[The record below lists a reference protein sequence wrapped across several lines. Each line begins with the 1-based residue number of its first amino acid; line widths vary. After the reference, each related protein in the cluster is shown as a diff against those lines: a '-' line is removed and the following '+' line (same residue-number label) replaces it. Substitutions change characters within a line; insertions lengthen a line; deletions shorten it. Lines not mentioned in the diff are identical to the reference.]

1 MELYS
6 DKENCC
12 GCGACADVCP
22 AGAVRMVS
30 DGEGFRY
37 PKIDQSK
44 CVNCGRCERV
54 CPMKKAS
61 AGTGENLYFGVQAKD
76 DALRHASSSGGMFPV
91 LAEYIFRQGGIVC
104 GAAFGDEMRV
114 VHREAGTKEELESLK
129 KTKYVQSNME
139 GMYRR
144 IDGYLKEGRWVLF
157 CGTPCQVRAL
167 KLFLNKEYPRLL
179 LAALICYGVP
189 SPGIWDSYVKYLERK
204 HGGKMTDFSFRDK
217 RNRDNGHVCA
227 YTIDGK
233 EHADKLEKDLYCQ
246 MYFRN
251 DTLRPSC
258 HACGYCTTDRDCDF
272 TIGDFWGVEKI
283 RPEAD
288 DGMGT
293 SLVILHTEKAGK
305 VWEEI
310 KGELFQFP
318 CEREEILQPR
328 LTAPTTR
335 AKGRGIYMALYKL
348 LPASVFF
355 TLYAVSACCI
365 GYLRR
370 LCKK

>member
-167 KLFLNKEYPRLL
+167 KLFLNKEYPQLL

-217 RNRDNGHVCA
+217 RNRDNGHVRA

-233 EHADKLEKDLYCQ
+233 EYADKLEKDLYCQ

-258 HACGYCTTDRDCDF
+258 HTCGYCTTDRDCDF